1 MRNKL
6 KEWRKRVCTQQ
17 DVADQVGCTLHA
29 INRIENGHSV
39 SVRMALQISAAI
51 GYQIDPSGRIQAG
64 FERMGNVSIVSV
76 KHAAQVF
83 EIEFDPENLF

>member
-17 DVADQVGCTLHA
+17 ELAEQIGCTLHA

-51 GYQIDPSGRIQAG
+51 GYSIDPSGRVQAG

-76 KHAAQVF
+76 KQAVDVF
-83 EIEFDPENLF
+83 GIEFDPQNLF